1 MLRKILSVL
10 GLCAL
15 LFTFAF
21 AVKTA
26 YAACYPKPLSDAS
39 VRANYQWSQH
49 AAKASPAELNRL
61 YRKARGQVSSPEELR
76 RVAQRYV
83 SKPLSFHL
91 REMRN
96 YRVACAR
103 VDRDGGGKWQRPGP
117 EGPECS
123 SNSQCSGNYHCAG
136 GKCLYKGNDNGRCNY
151 SDKACSPGFHCN
163 DGVCE

>member
-1 MLRKILSVL
+1 MKKILSLL
-10 GLCAL
+10 GLLSFLAL
-15 LFTFAF
+15 SAF

-39 VRANYQWSQH
+39 VRSNYAWAQKV
-49 AAKASPAELNRL
+49 ARASSAELERL
-61 YRKARGQVSSPEELR
+61 YRRSRGEVSSPQELR

-83 SKPLSFHL
+83 AKPLSFHL

-103 VDRDGGGKWQRPGP
+103 GGDGGGKWQRPGP
-117 EGPECS
+117 EVPECS

-136 GKCLYKGNDNGRCNY
+136 GKCLYKGNANGRCNY
-151 SDKACSPGFHCN
+151 SDKACAPGFHCN